1 MTGRR
6 WSCALGTLAW
16 AAMAA
21 ALGVGVVVA
30 AEPEATGERFAF
42 PFLLHERGLTPHK
55 DMFLLPYSHSSR
67 YKGEN
72 SEVIFQLGGKHDV
85 FGTRLYVAYT
95 QISFWQAY
103 NTGAS
108 SPFRD
113 SNYNPE
119 MFYRFGERRLGPWA
133 YAGDVGIEH
142 QSNGQTVPLSRSWN
156 LLYAAPYLRGDR
168 WLAYVK
174 LRYRIPESQKET
186 PLSAEGDDN
195 PDITDFLGYSDIHLY
210 YASPH
215 AILFHLQVRGY
226 IGADRGNV
234 SLNASIPFTGEKD
247 AYFVLRLFSGYGES
261 MVDYRRPIDR
271 VGIGVMFQR

>member
-1 MTGRR
+1 MTGKRF
-6 WSCALGTLAW
+6 WCGVCGLACVVASALI
-16 AAMAA
+16 
-21 ALGVGVVVA
+21 GVGGAVA
-30 AEPEATGERFAF
+30 AGPDAVSDRFAF
-42 PFLLHERGLTPHK
+42 PFLSHGRGLTQHK
-55 DMFLLPYSHSSR
+55 DMWLLPYSHSSR
-67 YKGEN
+67 YKGRD

-85 FGTRLYVAYT
+85 FGTNLYVAYT
-95 QISFWQAY
+95 QVSFWQAY
-103 NTGAS
+103 NTGES

-119 MFYRFGERRLGPWA
+119 MFYRFGERRLGPWPF
-133 YAGDVGIEH
+133 AGDVGIEH

-156 LLYAAPYLRGDR
+156 LLYAAPYLRGDH

-174 LRYRIPESQKET
+174 LRYRIPESAKET

-195 PDITDFLGYSDIHLY
+195 PDITDYLGYSDIHLY
-210 YASPH
+210 YAFPH
-215 AILFHLQVRGY
+215 EILLHLQVRGY
-226 IGADRGNV
+226 LGVEKGNV

-247 AYFVLRLFSGYGES
+247 AFFVLRLFSGYGES